1 MSATLKRQQG
11 FSLAETLLAMLL
23 LVIVVTALAGYHRA
37 LSLGMTQQKQY
48 RQLWRL
54 GWQQTQRQP
63 PVLPP
68 GWTAKRVQTMQQ
80 SCVSI
85 SVIITAP
92 TGRQGQ
98 MTRLHCP
105 SGQ

>member
-1 MSATLKRQQG
+1 MSASLKRQGG

-23 LVIVVTALAGYHRA
+23 SVIVVTSLAGYHRT

-54 GWQQTQRQP
+54 GWQQTQLQP
-63 PVLPP
+63 PALPA
-68 GWTAKRVQTMQQ
+68 GWVAKRVQTMQQ

-85 SVIITAP
+85 SVTITAP
-92 TGRQGQ
+92 TGRQGR
-98 MTRLHCP
+98 MARLHCP
-105 SGQ
+105 TGQ

>member
-1 MSATLKRQQG
+1 MSATLKRQRG
-11 FSLAETLLAMLL
+11 FSLVETLLAMLL
-23 LVIVVTALAGYHRA
+23 LVIVITALAGYHRA
-37 LSLGMTQQKQY
+37 ISLGMAQQKQY

-63 PVLPP
+63 PVLPS
-68 GWTAKRVQTMQQ
+68 GWRAKRVQTMQQ

-85 SVIITAP
+85 SVTITAP

-98 MTRLHCP
+98 MARLHCP
-105 SGQ
+105 AGQ

>member
-1 MSATLKRQQG
+1 MPASLKRQSG

-23 LVIVVTALAGYHRA
+23 SVIVVTTLAGYHRS

-54 GWQQTQRQP
+54 GWQQTQLQP
-63 PVLPP
+63 PAMPE
-68 GWTAKRVQTMQQ
+68 GWAVNRVQTMQQ

-85 SVIITAP
+85 SVTITAP
-92 TGRQGQ
+92 TGRQGR
-98 MTRLHCP
+98 MARLHCP
-105 SGQ
+105 AGQ

>member
-1 MSATLKRQQG
+1 MSASLKQQGG

-23 LVIVVTALAGYHRA
+23 SVIIVTALAGYHRS
-37 LSLGMTQQKQY
+37 LSLGMTQQRHY

-54 GWQQTQRQP
+54 GWQQTQLQP
-63 PVLPP
+63 PEMPS

-92 TGRQGQ
+92 TGRQGN
-98 MTRLHCP
+98 MSRLHCP
-105 SGQ
+105 TGQ